1 MIIDVCIYTLHFLP
15 IDASEMR
22 VFIKE
27 LTLLAGN
34 IKSSEDFCDFAQL
47 YFQNVRTR
55 HHIIGS
61 DFSYVSE
68 CNYNR
73 KSFVYCMIESFSGF
87 ADSDLISSIDML
99 QLIESIILKF
109 PRSVVIEAA
118 LSIENAGG
126 DHSHSSISAMSSVR
140 FNFRELLSSICFHV
154 VFEDWLKM
162 VEKVFRDDGAMNC
175 LSAYRVKES
184 LENVRPFVFKITNL
198 FFKI

>member
-1 MIIDVCIYTLHFLP
+1 MYIFTFIFHST
-15 IDASEMR
+15 DATEMR

-34 IKSSEDFCDFAQL
+34 IKSNEDFCDFAQQ
-47 YFQNVRTR
+47 YFQNIRTR

-61 DFSYVSE
+61 DYSYVSE

-87 ADSDLISSIDML
+87 ADSDQISSIDML

-109 PRSVVIEAA
+109 PRSIVMEAA
-118 LSIENAGG
+118 LSIENANG
-126 DHSHSSISAMSSVR
+126 DHSYSSISGTSSVR
-140 FNFRELLSSICFHV
+140 FNFHELSSSICFHV
-154 VFEDWLKM
+154 LFEDWLKQLG
-162 VEKVFRDDGAMNC
+162 KVFRDESAMNC

-184 LENVRPFVFKITNL
+184 LDSVRPFCFYKIY
-198 FFKI
+198 